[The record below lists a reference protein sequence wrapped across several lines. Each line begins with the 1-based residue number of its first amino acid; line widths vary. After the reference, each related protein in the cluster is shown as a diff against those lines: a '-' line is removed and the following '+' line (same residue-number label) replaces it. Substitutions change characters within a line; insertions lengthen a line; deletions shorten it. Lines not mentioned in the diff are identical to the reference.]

1 MAKFVIHKKGFFY
14 TDEAFEVAE
23 GEKGSIIGT
32 FNNLEQAKIEK
43 AKEDII
49 SIQNFGGMN
58 VVDFFFYN
66 DNYDEV
72 YQQFEDFFLSEFN
85 LKIEDKY
92 YFSFPDT
99 ISEEQAIKIQQILN
113 LTFHDIVEY
122 EDDIVL
128 NPNDFNLEESE
139 LGEF

>member
-72 YQQFEDFFLSEFN
+72 YQQFE
-85 LKIEDKY
+85 K
-92 YFSFPDT
+92 
-99 ISEEQAIKIQQILN
+99 Q
-113 LTFHDIVEY
+113 
-122 EDDIVL
+122 VL
-128 NPNDFNLEESE
+128 
-139 LGEF
+139 

>member
-14 TDEAFEVAE
+14 TDEAFESAE
-23 GEKGSIIGT
+23 GEIGSIVGS
-32 FNNLEQAKIEK
+32 FNNLDEAKNEK
-43 AKEDII
+43 VKQDIL

-72 YQQFEDFFLSEFN
+72 YQKFEDFFSSEFN
-85 LKIEDKY
+85 IKIEDKY
-92 YFSFPDT
+92 YFDFPDV
-99 ISEEQAIKIQQILN
+99 ISAEQAKKIYEILN
-113 LTFHDIVEY
+113 ITFHDIVEY
-122 EDDIVL
+122 QDDVVL
-128 NPNDFNLEESE
+128 NPDDFNLEESE